1 MMNQHHINIVRL
13 KAVSNALES
22 LNEEVVFVGGAILT
36 LYADKPVID
45 IRSTNDVDVIID
57 ILSYS
62 HRVKVEDKLRAI
74 GFQND
79 IVSGIVC
86 RYKIEGL
93 VVDIMPTNDPSI
105 GFHNIWY
112 REAFNNAITTTLDER
127 TNIKIPTAPHF
138 IATKFE
144 AFKSRGQYDGYSSH
158 DFEDI
163 VFVFQNRST
172 IWEEMG
178 NVTGELKLYLQTSF
192 QDLLN
197 HPLIFDWVEGN
208 TEHTLESNATE
219 SIMKALETFTKNYR
233 E

>member
-1 MMNQHHINIVRL
+1 MNQHHINVVRL
-13 KAVSNALES
+13 KAVRNALEA
-22 LNEEVVFVGGAILT
+22 LYEEVVFVGGAVLS
-36 LYADKPVID
+36 LYADKPIID
-45 IRSTNDVDVIID
+45 IRNTNDIDVIID

-62 HRVKVEDKLRAI
+62 HRVTIEEKLRNI

-79 IVSGIVC
+79 MTSGIVC
-86 RYKIEGL
+86 RYKIRGL

-112 REAFNNAITTTLDER
+112 EEAFSKAIKIALDEKIS
-127 TNIKIPTAPHF
+127 IKIPTAPHF

-163 VFVFQNRST
+163 VFILQNRST
-172 IWEEMG
+172 IWEEMS
-178 NVTGELKLYLQTSF
+178 NITGELALYLLKSF
-192 QDLLN
+192 DELLN
-197 HPLIFDWVEGN
+197 QPLIFDWIEGN
-208 TEHTLESNATE
+208 VDHTLESNATE
-219 SIMKALETFTKNYR
+219 NIIKGLKNFTKNNK